1 MGPATKAPSSS
12 TAAQIASLNP
22 VSAGFEAGQGV
33 RQNFDDSGV
42 KGLLSPKPG
51 TAMDALVR
59 TFREHLGR
67 TGQDEVQI
75 HRAPAGSIYDLPEL
89 KGNEK
94 LIGWNEVFA
103 PWAKRMGY
111 TTVDQ
116 VLNASKW
123 YFAQEDRLRR
133 PPYSLTQAEA
143 QQQLKV
149 ALESFAN
156 APGKALRLRV
166 PKTGGPGNPRIGASQ
181 TPGPGNVE
189 YRGKGQ

>member
-1 MGPATKAPSSS
+1 MGPATKAPPSS
-12 TAAQIASLNP
+12 AGAQIASMNP

-33 RQNFDDSGV
+33 RQNFDEGGV

-75 HRAPAGSIYDLPEL
+75 HRADPRSIYDLPEL
-89 KGNEK
+89 KGNEQ

-156 APGKALRLRV
+156 APGKSLRLRV
-166 PKTGGPGNPRIGASQ
+166 PKTGGPGNPRIGINQ
-181 TPGPGNVE
+181 TPGPGTVE
-189 YRGKGQ
+189 YRGTGR